1 MGLSFASHEALLWIF
16 FVNVPYWIA
25 MGASL
30 ALGRLRLAQD
40 AQPT

>member
-1 MGLSFASHEALLWIF
+1 MGLSFASHGKPALDF

-30 ALGRLRLAQD
+30 ALGRLRHAQD

>member
-1 MGLSFASHEALLWIF
+1 MGLSFASHEALLSMF
-16 FVNVPYWIA
+16 FVNVPYGIA

-40 AQPT
+40 ASPT